1 MTNSTLLWSF
11 KNRPKVLCE
20 SIKTADATC
29 PKSVAFMLV
38 DGCSSSDSL
47 KEIREFIGNID
58 RDIRLCES
66 HSNTTW
72 QQAINLGIILS
83 DTDNCIITSS
93 DCFFVGSGWCEAI
106 EADLEKHDYV
116 LADNHSLFGISKR
129 LVARIG
135 FLDELYGHGP
145 HIDSDLMMRTREAG
159 IHISNVGNRSWYRH
173 YDPPEEEKQRREGF
187 VEDRLP
193 MNTFEN
199 ERRFK
204 SKWGNHWD
212 GWEAA
217 IKLGSQHMPHPPVH
231 DTNIIR
237 LKDETHPYPVIQQR
251 YKEKYNV

>member
-66 HSNTTW
+66 HSSTTW

-135 FLDELYGHGP
+135 FLDEL
-145 HIDSDLMMRTREAG
+145 
-159 IHISNVGNRSWYRH
+159 
-173 YDPPEEEKQRREGF
+173 
-187 VEDRLP
+187 
-193 MNTFEN
+193 
-199 ERRFK
+199 
-204 SKWGNHWD
+204 
-212 GWEAA
+212 
-217 IKLGSQHMPHPPVH
+217 
-231 DTNIIR
+231 
-237 LKDETHPYPVIQQR
+237 
-251 YKEKYNV
+251 